1 MDLSR
6 NLWFF
11 FFFFFWW
18 SIYCIS
24 HSFNYL
30 EIVIILDI
38 AILGDNQ
45 WKKQKYIFVVEFFT
59 DAAADCGENK
69 LKNLHCDLH
78 VNCMW
83 ITCELHVAQKSH
95 SEKTEYLLQK
105 LFPNSHEN
113 TCDGVYFSK
122 YDEKFVLVKLIK
134 EDCFWH
140 EFSSEICEIFL
151 KLFLTRVNILWL
163 KNDDLYIPE
172 EYLEVS
178 QTSIRSFFDWVL
190 NTPL

>member
-1 MDLSR
+1 MKETKIYICSWVLYWRSCW
-6 NLWFF
+6 LW
-11 FFFFFWW
+11 WEQ
-18 SIYCIS
+18 I
-24 HSFNYL
+24 
-30 EIVIILDI
+30 
-38 AILGDNQ
+38 
-45 WKKQKYIFVVEFFT
+45 KKSS
-59 DAAADCGENK
+59 
-69 LKNLHCDLH
+69 LR
-78 VNCMW
+78 

-113 TCDGVYFSK
+113 TCDGAYFSK

-151 KLFLTRVNILWL
+151 KLFLIRVNILWL

-172 EYLEVS
+172 EYLEAS